1 MNKDSILG
9 KAKEI
14 AGTMEKPLGK
24 AVHSEK
30 MATAGRHAQDAG
42 REQSAAGYATHA
54 PAGGRTRQQRPA
66 EIASAT
72 LPGPGRPVRA
82 LALRR
87 FNDLGIGSG

>member
-14 AGTMEKPLGK
+14 AGTMEELLGK

-42 REQSAAGYATHA
+42 REQSAAGTATHA
-54 PAGGRTRQQRPA
+54 P
-66 EIASAT
+66 SKDAT
-72 LPGPGRPVRA
+72 HAPNKDQPKK
-82 LALRR
+82 
-87 FNDLGIGSG
+87 